1 MSLSNEGASQTNIHN
16 AQFQFGRLLRKI
28 NDRITSGDDSKSIL
42 DFLFDSLDVIIPYDR
57 IGIAMIDDEGGNRKL
72 YSEWMKSKLPTGN
85 LGVGYSGPL
94 DDSSLEKVLAEGQPR
109 IINDLIQYGLEKPE
123 SESTKLALKDG
134 IRSSLTCPLYLHKKP
149 MGIVFFS
156 SGKTESYST
165 EHIATYLEIADEL
178 AFIIAQDRIRQEA
191 AGVKSTSQNVRMLLH
206 DLKSPLGVIQGF
218 LQIAQDE
225 AWYDS
230 LDQDAKKI
238 FSTLERN
245 AFHMSQLLGELA
257 ELSQLNFQKDKTEVC
272 EVVLRNF
279 ISELEIVGR
288 DLASKKSIKFEVSCA
303 RGIPETACLN
313 PLKIRRVTDNL
324 LSNAIKYSPRQTT
337 VSLSIS
343 CDEGRLHFEVSDQGL
358 GIPEKELP
366 KLFREF
372 GKTSVR
378 PTDGESSSGM
388 GLAIA
393 KKIVGQHGGQISVCS
408 QVGQGSTFSFWIP
421 VK

>member
-1 MSLSNEGASQTNIHN
+1 MSLSVEGPSQSKIRE
-16 AQFQFGRLLRKI
+16 AQFQFGRLMREINHKI
-28 NDRITSGDDSKSIL
+28 SAGDEFKSIL
-42 DFLFDSLDVIIPYDR
+42 NFLFDSLDTIIPYDR
-57 IGIAMIDDEGGNRKL
+57 IGIALIEDGQLCAK
-72 YSEWMKSKLPTGN
+72 WMKSKLPSGN
-85 LGVGYSGPL
+85 LGPGYCGPL
-94 DDSSLEKVLAEGQPR
+94 DGSSLKQILETGHPR
-109 IINDLIQYGLEKPE
+109 IINNLVQYGQLKPE

-134 IRSSLTCPLYLHKKP
+134 VKSSLTCPVYSDGAP
-149 MGIVFFS
+149 VGVVFFS
-156 SGKTESYST
+156 SGKTNTYKS
-165 EHIATYLEIADEL
+165 EHIETYLEIADEL
-178 AFIIAQDRIRQEA
+178 SFVINQDRIRREA
-191 AGVKSTSQNVRMLLH
+191 VHGRSTSQNVRMLLH

-245 AFHMSQLLGELA
+245 AFHMSELLGELA

-303 RGIPETACLN
+303 RGIPETAYFN
-313 PLKIRRVTDNL
+313 PLKIRRVADNL

-337 VSLSIS
+337 VSLSVS
-343 CDEGRLHFEVSDQGL
+343 CEGGRLRFEVSDQGL

-378 PTDGESSSGM
+378 PTEGESSSGM

-408 QVGQGSTFSFWIP
+408 QFGQGSTFSFWIP